1 MDEKDENN
9 SGGGLGSMGGSSLSS
24 NSGGSG
30 SMGSL
35 GDSKHTYS
43 EERDKRKGV
52 DGGGVADGIN
62 AGAGALDSITG
73 FYNAIMGN
81 KNNANSNQNYNSP
94 PPAGNK
100 TNPLLIGGIAGVS
113 FLIIVI
119 LILTKNGQ
127 SKQ

>member
-1 MDEKDENN
+1 MPPDENN
-9 SGGGLGSMGGSSLSS
+9 NDSSGGLGSMGGNSSSSSL
-24 NSGGSG
+24 GGSG
-30 SMGSL
+30 MGSV

-43 EERDKRKGV
+43 EERDKKKGV
-52 DGGGVADGIN
+52 NGEDVANGIN
-62 AGAGALDSITG
+62 AGADALDSITG

-81 KNNANSNQNYNSP
+81 KNNANSNQNYNPP

-100 TNPLLIGGIAGVS
+100 NSPLLIGGIVGVS

-127 SKQ
+127 SK